1 MLKVQSISAFYG
13 DVRSL
18 SDVSIEI
25 KTGEIVTILGS
36 NGAGK
41 TTLIKSICS
50 LLPIRSGAIY
60 YNEERI
66 DTMPPYTR
74 VDMGISLVP
83 EGRRLFPDMSVMDNP
98 ALRRLSHP

>member
-50 LLPIRSGAIY
+50 LLPILSGC
-60 YNEERI
+60 
-66 DTMPPYTR
+66 D
-74 VDMGISLVP
+74 
-83 EGRRLFPDMSVMDNP
+83 
-98 ALRRLSHP
+98 ALQEKPCQAVHTLLHLP